1 MRPYATIL
9 ASGLTLVPWLTPAV
23 AQPPQDAQGV
33 AYFESKIRPVL
44 IEHCYHCHSA
54 QAQANKKL
62 KGGLL
67 LDTRD
72 GLRKGGDSGPGLVPG
87 KPDDSLLIK
96 ALRYEATKMP
106 PKGKLPD
113 DVIAD
118 FARWVQMGA
127 PDPREGQPLVAKRAI
142 DIEAAKKSWAF
153 RAIPSLPPPP
163 VKQSEWA
170 RTAIDRFIL
179 AKLEEKQLAPAIRAG
194 KEKLL
199 RRAYFDLIGL
209 PPTAA
214 EVEAFVND
222 PAPDAYERLVDRLLQ
237 SEHYGERWGRHWL
250 DVVRFAESGGY
261 EFDANRPGAYHYRD
275 FVIKAFNQDMPY
287 DQFVRL
293 QLAGDHLQPADFFA
307 TSATGFLVAG
317 PYPGQTTAKTIQLIR
332 YDHLDDM
339 VATLGT
345 SMLGLSLG
353 CARCHEHKYD
363 PISQQ
368 DYYHLLACLSRTD
381 SVEAKLDPNPE
392 IYRKAK
398 AEFDLAH
405 APLVAAQQKFER
417 EELSARLLEWLQA
430 EQGRQAPTWL
440 ILDASVPPTR
450 TNVKGRDN
458 KPTRGNNYLLT
469 AQTLQ
474 KGITALRL
482 EIPAEAGSEA
492 KEVMQ
497 AQLSVTVVPLTNKT
511 AKPTPVKLKADQVT
525 LAAGKPARAVFEID
539 GNVGFDGGTVF
550 NFTLKLDPD
559 RLKNLHPQLAI
570 IAAPLPIADNAPA
583 EPQAARELLTAVDP
597 QPVPLNAKNRDE
609 VVHWF
614 RKLDVPTKQVY
625 DAVDQHL
632 KQQPQPKL
640 LGVFSATS
648 NRGGDVHYLIRG
660 EVDRKNGVARPAF
673 LQVLMNTPER
683 EKHWLTDGS
692 PAATAPRV
700 ALANWL
706 TDTRAGAGNLLAR
719 VLVNRLW
726 QHHFGKGLVRTPND
740 FGAQGEAP
748 THPELL
754 DWLAGEFIRGG
765 WKMKPLHKL
774 LMTSAAYQQ
783 GGEASAAALQTDAQ
797 NRLWGR
803 IPARRLE
810 AEVIRDALLA
820 VSGSLDPTMYGPGT
834 LDGNGPRRSVY
845 LTVKRSQP
853 VPMMQTFDAPEAVQ
867 SIGERQTTTVAT
879 QALALLNSPFV
890 RQRAEKLAQRVRP
903 KTPDDLAQA
912 VEQAYMTTL
921 SRKPGDDEKQRMLS
935 FIQQQASSHGQGA
948 KGLDLAMTDFCQV
961 LLCLNEFVYLD

>member
-1 MRPYATIL
+1 MRRFATSL
-9 ASGLTLVPWLTPAV
+9 ASGLILAAWVAPVAAQTPQEAE
-23 AQPPQDAQGV
+23 GV
-33 AYFESKIRPVL
+33 AFFESKIRPVL
-44 IEHCYHCHSA
+44 IEHCYQCHSA

-67 LDTRD
+67 VDTRD
-72 GLRKGGDSGPGLVPG
+72 GLRKGGDSGPALVPG

-106 PKGKLPD
+106 PKGKLPN
-113 DVIAD
+113 DVVAD
-118 FARWVQMGA
+118 ITRWVQMGA
-127 PDPREGQPLVAKRAI
+127 PDPREGTPLVSKRAI
-142 DIEAAKKSWAF
+142 DIEAAKMSWAF
-153 RAIPSLPPPP
+153 RAISSVPPPP

-170 RTAIDRFIL
+170 RTLIDRFIL
-179 AKLEEKQLAPAIRAG
+179 AKLEEKQLAPATRAS

-199 RRAYFDLIGL
+199 RRAYFDLVGL
-209 PPTAA
+209 PPAA
-214 EVEAFVND
+214 ADLEAFVND

-293 QLAGDHLQPADFFA
+293 QLAGDHLQPGDFFA

-363 PISQQ
+363 PIPQQ

-405 APLVAAQQKFER
+405 APIVAVQDKFER
-417 EELSARLLEWLQA
+417 EELPGRLQQWLQA
-430 EQGRQAPTWL
+430 EQGKPAPTWL
-440 ILDASVPPTR
+440 TLDATVPPAK

-458 KPTRGNNYLLT
+458 KPTRGNNYQIT
-469 AQTLQ
+469 AHTLQ
-474 KGITALRL
+474 KSITAFRL
-482 EIPAEAGSEA
+482 EIPREAGSEA
-492 KEVMQ
+492 KDALQ
-497 AQLSVTVVPLTNKT
+497 AQLSVTVVPLTNKA
-511 AKPTPVKLKADQVT
+511 AKPTPVRLKTAQIT
-525 LAAGKPARAVFEID
+525 LAPDKPAVAVFEIE
-539 GNVGFDGGTVF
+539 GTVSFDGGTVV

-559 RLKNLHPQLAI
+559 RLKDLHPRLAI
-570 IAAPLPIADNAPA
+570 SAAPLPVANDAPA
-583 EPQAARELLTAVDP
+583 EPQAAQELLASLDP
-597 QPVPLNAKNRDE
+597 HAGQLNAKNRDE

-614 RKLDVPTKQVY
+614 RKLDTRTSQVY

-632 KQQPQPKL
+632 KQQPQPKV

-673 LQVLMNTPER
+673 LQVLMSTPER
-683 EKHWLTDGS
+683 EKHWLTADPS
-692 PAATAPRV
+692 PAVAPRV

-706 TDTRAGAGNLLAR
+706 TDNRAGAGNLLAR

-748 THPELL
+748 SHPELL

-765 WKMKPLHKL
+765 WRMKPLHKL

-783 GGEASAAALQTDAQ
+783 GGEASAAALQADPQ

-820 VSGSLDPTMYGPGT
+820 ASGALDPTMYGPGT
-834 LDGNGPRRSVY
+834 LDGNGPRRSIY

-903 KTPDDLAQA
+903 KTPDDLPQT
-912 VEQAYMTTL
+912 VEQAYLTTL
-921 SRKPGDDEKQRMLS
+921 SRKPGEDEKQRMLN
-935 FIQQQASSHGQGA
+935 FIQQQATSHGPGT
-948 KGLDLAMTDFCQV
+948 KGLDLAVTDFCQV